1 MQTTKQGPRGRAV
14 VLGGSIA
21 GMLAARAL
29 APHHDRVTVVER
41 DSFPEVG
48 RRRKGVP
55 QDRHA
60 HALWPRGRE
69 VMERLLP
76 GLTDELVAQGANLGE
91 FGRDTRMVFG
101 GRPLAPTSTGHPML
115 VASRPLLEGQIRDR
129 VLALPNVHAL
139 EACDALGIVVDGGRV
154 RGVRVL
160 RRRDGAAEEV
170 LAAEIVVDATGRQT
184 RLPRWLE
191 DLGLTPPEED
201 VSKLDV
207 AYVSGRF
214 AHDPD
219 DDALANLV
227 GGVPPHER
235 TGGAAMAAEGD
246 SLIVTVAGILGEVPP
261 TDLDELVD
269 YAATLPDPVIH
280 DLIAGQESLA
290 EPILMRIPPSRRRH
304 YDRLEDLP
312 AGLVPIGD
320 ALCSFN
326 PVYGQGMSVAAVSAG
341 RLGDCLDAG
350 RGDLTSR
357 YLAAV
362 SGILDHAWSMASG
375 ADARYLPSVRAR
387 QPLPVRLLG
396 RYQQRLVAAAAD
408 DPVVAGAF
416 LEVIGLVAAPRSLL
430 RPGVA
435 LRVLAHALRPDRLR
449 SSAGDTEDAG
459 AAQRLARR

>member
-1 MQTTKQGPRGRAV
+1 
-14 VLGGSIA
+14 
-21 GMLAARAL
+21 MLALSNVSA
-29 APHHDRVTVVER
+29 
-41 DSFPEVG
+41 
-48 RRRKGVP
+48 
-55 QDRHA
+55 
-60 HALWPRGRE
+60 
-69 VMERLLP
+69 
-76 GLTDELVAQGANLGE
+76 
-91 FGRDTRMVFG
+91 
-101 GRPLAPTSTGHPML
+101 
-115 VASRPLLEGQIRDR
+115 LEGTDT
-129 VLALPNVHAL
+129 
-139 EACDALGIVVDGGRV
+139 LGITVDGGRV

-170 LAAEIVVDATGRQT
+170 LAAKVVVDATGRQT

-214 AHDPD
+214 AHDPGD
-219 DDALANLV
+219 GALANLV
-227 GGVPPHER
+227 GGVPPHGR
-235 TGGAAMAAEGD
+235 AGGATMAVEGD

-261 TDLDELVD
+261 TDLEELVD
-269 YAATLPDPVIH
+269 YTATLPDPVIH
-280 DLIAGQESLA
+280 DLIAGRESLA

-304 YDRLEDLP
+304 YDQLEDLP

-350 RGDLTSR
+350 KDDLTSR

-362 SGILDHAWSMASG
+362 DGIVDHAWSMAQG
-375 ADARYLPSVRAR
+375 ADARYLPAAQAR
-387 QPLPVRLLG
+387 QPPPVRLLG

-408 DPVVAGAF
+408 DPAVASAF
-416 LEVIGLVAAPRSLL
+416 LEVMGLIATPPSLL

-435 LRVLAHALRPDRLR
+435 LRVFAHALRRGGPRR
-449 SSAGDTEDAG
+449 SGETTESAGSEP
-459 AAQRLARR
+459 RLAHR